1 MKRIFD
7 WPPHGIEALTGAA
20 VDPIAPAR
28 TKWGPLMLF
37 RTLTLAA
44 LGSAIFLAAPANAQ
58 SLPTV
63 KVLPLA
69 LANEAAMEAV
79 AACEKSGYHVA
90 ATGGDASRIVQGLA
104 KGDGTPPHTIDS
116 SRGKA
121 YGTVS
126 LGATFSENASSA
138 IVARVGG
145 GPAFGPL
152 QHLPGVFLVAGGVML
167 KSGDQIVGAIG
178 VGGAPGGDKD
188 EVCAKAAADKI
199 ADRLK

>member
-1 MKRIFD
+1 MIPLRASI
-7 WPPHGIEALTGAA
+7 
-20 VDPIAPAR
+20 R
-28 TKWGPLMLF
+28 TRLEHLMLF

-44 LGSAIFLAAPANAQ
+44 LGSAVFLAGPATAQ

-63 KVLPLA
+63 KLLPLA
-69 LANEAAMEAV
+69 LANEAVMEAV

-90 ATGGDASRIVQGLA
+90 ATVVDASGIVKAIA

-121 YGTVS
+121 YSTVS
-126 LGATFSENASSA
+126 LGSTFSENSNSA
-138 IVARVGG
+138 IVARVSGG
-145 GPAFGPL
+145 LAFGPL
-152 QHLPGVFLVAGGVML
+152 QNLPGVFLVPGAVML

>member
-1 MKRIFD
+1 M
-7 WPPHGIEALTGAA
+7 
-20 VDPIAPAR
+20 
-28 TKWGPLMLF
+28 F
-37 RTLTLAA
+37 RALTLAA
-44 LGSAIFLAAPANAQ
+44 LGSAVLVVGPANAQ
-58 SLPTV
+58 SLPTI
-63 KVLPLA
+63 KLLPLA

-90 ATGGDASRIVQGLA
+90 ATVVDASGIVKAVA

-126 LGATFSENASSA
+126 LGSTFSENASSA
-138 IVARVGG
+138 IVARLSG
-145 GPAFGPL
+145 GPAFGPV

-188 EVCAKAAADKI
+188 EACARAAADKI

>member
-1 MKRIFD
+1 MFFRS
-7 WPPHGIEALTGAA
+7 
-20 VDPIAPAR
+20 
-28 TKWGPLMLF
+28 LMF
-37 RTLTLAA
+37 TAI
-44 LGSAIFLAAPANAQ
+44 GSAVFLAGPANAQ

-63 KVLPLA
+63 KVLSLA
-69 LANEAAMEAV
+69 LANEAVMEAV
-79 AACEKSGYHVA
+79 AVCEKSGYHVA
-90 ATGGDASRIVQGLA
+90 ATVVDASGIVKAIA

-121 YGTVS
+121 YSTVS
-126 LGATFSENASSA
+126 LGSTFSDDTNSA

-145 GPAFGPL
+145 GQAFGPL

-167 KSGDQIVGAIG
+167 KAGGQIVGAIG

-188 EVCAKAAADKI
+188 EVCAKAAANKI

>member
-1 MKRIFD
+1 
-7 WPPHGIEALTGAA
+7 
-20 VDPIAPAR
+20 
-28 TKWGPLMLF
+28 MLF

-44 LGSAIFLAAPANAQ
+44 LGSAVFLAGPATAQ

-63 KVLPLA
+63 KLLPLA
-69 LANEAAMEAV
+69 LANEAVMEAV

-90 ATGGDASRIVQGLA
+90 ATVVDASGIVKAVA

-121 YGTVS
+121 YSTVS
-126 LGATFSENASSA
+126 LGSTFSENSNSA
-138 IVARVGG
+138 IVARVSGG
-145 GPAFGPL
+145 LAFGPL
-152 QHLPGVFLVAGGVML
+152 QNLPGVFLVPGAVML

>member
-1 MKRIFD
+1 MKRSAD
-7 WPPHGIEALTGAA
+7 WPARGIKALTAQ
-20 VDPIAPAR
+20 PSIQAPTR
-28 TKWGPLMLF
+28 TKLEQLMF
-37 RTLTLAA
+37 RALTIAA
-44 LGSAIFLAAPANAQ
+44 LGSAVLVVGPANAQ
-58 SLPTV
+58 SLPTI
-63 KVLPLA
+63 KLLPLA

-79 AACEKSGYHVA
+79 AVCEKSGYHVA
-90 ATGGDASRIVQGLA
+90 ATVVDASGIVKAVA

-126 LGATFSENASSA
+126 LGSTFSENASSA
-138 IVARVGG
+138 IVARVSG

>member
-1 MKRIFD
+1 MKRSAD
-7 WPPHGIEALTGAA
+7 WPARGIRVLTGAT
-20 VDPIAPAR
+20 VDPGAPTQ
-28 TKWGPLMLF
+28 TKLEQLMF
-37 RTLTLAA
+37 RALTLAA
-44 LGSAIFLAAPANAQ
+44 LGSAVLVVGPANAQ
-58 SLPTV
+58 SLPTI
-63 KVLPLA
+63 KLLPLA

-79 AACEKSGYHVA
+79 AVCEKSGYHVA
-90 ATGGDASRIVQGLA
+90 ATVVDASGIVKAVA

-121 YGTVS
+121 YSTVS
-126 LGATFSENASSA
+126 LGSTFSEGSNSA
-138 IVARVGG
+138 IIARVGG

-167 KSGDQIVGAIG
+167 KSGNQIVGAIG